1 MVEYKLVPARLTIN
15 FMLRCVLS
23 IHLVMGAMLVAAG
36 FYPLRLA
43 HVELQQM
50 AQAAAEELSFVVP
63 GDYRL
68 SGSAVMLLTGVAK
81 ISAVS
86 AFWLPVGMA
95 LDVLATVGLL
105 LMFLVVT
112 HVHGLTGQPVAP
124 PLLMAALALL
134 KLVTTPAARLKPRKA
149 LV

>member
-1 MVEYKLVPARLTIN
+1 M
-15 FMLRCVLS
+15 
-23 IHLVMGAMLVAAG
+23 
-36 FYPLRLA
+36 
-43 HVELQQM
+43 
-50 AQAAAEELSFVVP
+50 P